1 MSNLLLIAFIITGVA
16 ITVMAGVL
24 VWLVRAHQKLKYNY
38 RVLTDIIDGIN
49 NDIAGMCSAA
59 LKVNSRLASTDEHF
73 NELMAK
79 ISEYQENAH
88 SSNPYSGDIRKIRS
102 GATVDELMQ
111 ASGLS
116 HDEAALLIRL
126 HGSKTQS

>member
-1 MSNLLLIAFIITGVA
+1 MTNFLLIAFIIAGVA
-16 ITVMAGVL
+16 IAVMVGVL
-24 VWLVRAHQKLKYNY
+24 VWLVRAHLKLKYNY
-38 RVLTDIIDGIN
+38 RVLTDIVDGIN

-59 LKVNSRLASTDEHF
+59 LKVNSRIASTDKHF

-79 ISEYQENAH
+79 MSEYQESEH
-88 SSNPYSGDIRKIRS
+88 SSSPYSGDIRKIRS
-102 GATVDELMQ
+102 GASVDELMQ
-111 ASGLS
+111 TSGLS